1 VAEALPLFQSALDR
15 TMDMDRLEVALAR
28 GNRRVRRA
36 FRVARKIG
44 GDEFFHEWR
53 KRLKDWRAVMDVIDE
68 WGHTSPI
75 NQRHELARMAQRFGV
90 LTDLILLRR
99 SVQAQFG
106 EEADGPLLQAIQRRI
121 RVRERH
127 VLQWG
132 ERQHAT
138 NPRVVAAR
146 LRGALEATW
155 CGPEKRERLKG
166 SRVANTRVPASRRAP
181 K

>member
-1 VAEALPLFQSALDR
+1 
-15 TMDMDRLEVALAR
+15 MDMDRLEVALAR
-28 GNRRVRRA
+28 TNRRVRRA

-68 WGHTSPI
+68 WGHTSSI
-75 NQRHELARMAQRFGV
+75 NQRRELATMAQRFGV

-99 SVQAQFG
+99 SVQAQSG
-106 EEADGPLLQAIQRRI
+106 EGADGPLLRTIQRRI
-121 RVRERH
+121 RVRERYL
-127 VLQWG
+127 LQWG
-132 ERQHAT
+132 DRQHAAD
-138 NPRVVAAR
+138 PSLVAAR

-155 CGPEKRERLKG
+155 CGPEKREQLKEPRSAG
-166 SRVANTRVPASRRAP
+166 SGEPVSHGVR